1 MNNNSMQIAAQEQQQ
16 NHHVVARKT
25 RFEQFLQLVKP
36 YRWMLGQC
44 LAVMLVMSAIA
55 MVQPLLFAEVVGRA
69 LPNQDVQLFTT
80 CLLGM
85 LVVLITGEVLGLWN
99 GHLLRLV
106 AGRVIFDIR
115 RKMYAHVQKLSL
127 SFFESRSPGEINSR
141 LMGDT
146 ASLANLVTGTVLRTI
161 ESIFRALFI
170 LGLLFYMDWRI
181 ALIALAVTPLHFLS
195 YFVFERRLSH
205 ESFKATEKNSQIN
218 GKTNEVFDAAKVVK
232 GYSAESREVKT
243 LVAQLREGY
252 EIQLRSGWLTNS
264 WGAFTNSVSHIGSLI
279 VMVSCGLVV
288 MWLDLTGFSA
298 AQSKEEIQQG
308 VVNFSAMIAYVGML
322 YAPISQLINVVG
334 QIIPARV
341 GLMRVYEIL
350 DLEQDVIDKPE
361 ALHRRIKGDVEF
373 DNVCF
378 AYPMDKQVL
387 SDISFTA
394 SPGRVIALV
403 GPSGAGK
410 TTIANLIAR
419 FYEPTS
425 GNIKIDGIDI
435 KDYAVHSLRNQM
447 SLVLQETYLFRG
459 TVRENLLYGKPDAT
473 HEEVVNAASLANANE
488 FIQALPY
495 GYDTIIG
502 AHGARLS
509 GGQRQRLAI
518 ARALIRDPRL
528 LILDEATSALDTAS
542 EMKVQEALATLMSN
556 RTTFIIA
563 HRLSTI
569 RDANQILVLDNGHI
583 VQHGT
588 YGALIEEEGLF
599 RKLYDPKWA
608 RERENQEEEE
618 LKRLSE
624 ELKAGAV

>member
-1 MNNNSMQIAAQEQQQ
+1 MPTTIVVEDEQGE
-16 NHHVVARKT
+16 HIVVKRKT
-25 RFEQFLQLVKP
+25 RLQQFLQLVRP

-44 LAVMLVMSAIA
+44 LVIMLIMSGVA
-55 MVQPLLFAEVVGRA
+55 MVQPLLFAEVIGRA
-69 LPNQDVQLFTT
+69 LPNQDLELFTA
-80 CLLGM
+80 CLVGM
-85 LVVLITGEVLGLWN
+85 LVVMLVGEVLGLLN

-115 RKMYAHVQKLSL
+115 RKMYAHVQRLSL

-146 ASLANLVTGTVLRTI
+146 ASIANLVTGTVLRTI
-161 ESIFRALFI
+161 ESVFRATFI
-170 LGLLFYMDWRI
+170 LGLLLWMDWRI
-181 ALIALAVTPLHFLS
+181 ALIAMAVTPLHFLS
-195 YFVFERRLSH
+195 YFLFERRLGH
-205 ESFKATEKNSQIN
+205 ESWKATEKNSQIN

-232 GYSAESREVKT
+232 GYSAEQREVKT

-252 EIQLRSGWLTNS
+252 EISLRSGWLTNA
-264 WGAFTNSVSHIGSLI
+264 WGAFTNSVSHVGSLV
-279 VMVSCGLVV
+279 VMVATGLVV
-288 MWLDLTGFSA
+288 IWLDPTGLTE
-298 AQSKEEIQQG
+298 AQTRDQVQQG

-341 GLMRVYEIL
+341 GLQRVYEIL
-350 DLEQDVIDKPE
+350 DLEQDVVDKPD
-361 ALHRRIKGDVEF
+361 ALHRKIKGDVKFEQ
-373 DNVCF
+373 VCF

-394 SPGRVIALV
+394 STGQVIALV

-410 TTIANLIAR
+410 TTVANLIAR
-419 FYEPTS
+419 FYEPTA
-425 GNIKIDGIDI
+425 GHILIDDIDI
-435 KDYAVHSLRNQM
+435 TDYAVHSLRNQM

-459 TVRENLLYGKPDAT
+459 TVRENLLYGKPNASED
-473 HEEVVNAASLANANE
+473 EVINAAMLANAHE
-488 FIQALPY
+488 FIQAMPY

-542 EMKVQEALATLMSN
+542 EMKVQEALATLMN
-556 RTTFIIA
+556 DRTTFIIA

-569 RDANQILVLDNGHI
+569 KDASQILVMEKGHI
-583 VQHGT
+583 VQRGT
-588 YGALIEEEGLF
+588 YGELIERDGLF

-608 RERENQEEEE
+608 KEREEREEEE
-618 LKRLSE
+618 LKALSE

>member
-1 MNNNSMQIAAQEQQQ
+1 MEAASQSTQAPEG
-16 NHHVVARKT
+16 HTPVARKT
-25 RFEQFLQLVKP
+25 RFQQFLQLVKP
-36 YRWMLGQC
+36 YRWMLAQC
-44 LAVMLVMSAIA
+44 LAVMLVMSGIA
-55 MVQPLLFAEVVGRA
+55 MVQPLLFAEVIGRA
-69 LPNQDVQLFTT
+69 LPNQDLQLFMA
-80 CLLGM
+80 CLTGM
-85 LVVLITGEVLGLWN
+85 LVVTLAGEVLGLWN

-115 RKMYAHVQKLSL
+115 RRMYAHVQKLSL

-161 ESIFRALFI
+161 ESVFRALFI
-170 LGLLFYMDWRI
+170 LGLLFWMDWRI
-181 ALIALAVTPLHFLS
+181 ALIALAVTPLHFMS
-195 YFVFERRLSH
+195 YFLFERRLSH
-205 ESFKATEKNSQIN
+205 ESWKATEKNSQIN

-232 GYSAESREVKT
+232 GYSAEQREVKT
-243 LVAQLREGY
+243 LVGQLREGY
-252 EIQLRSGWLTNS
+252 EIGLRSGWLSNS

-279 VMVSCGLVV
+279 VMIACGMVV
-288 MWLDLTGFSA
+288 VWLDLTGLSPE
-298 AQSKEEIQQG
+298 QSKEEIQQG

-350 DLEQDVIDKPE
+350 DLEQDVVDKPD
-361 ALHRRIKGDVEF
+361 ALHRKITGEVEF
-373 DNVCF
+373 RDVCF

-387 SDISFTA
+387 SDISFRA
-394 SPGRVIALV
+394 SPGQVIALV

-419 FYEPTS
+419 FYEPTQ
-425 GNIKIDGIDI
+425 GTILIDEIDI
-435 KDYAVHSLRNQM
+435 TDYAVHSLRNQM

-459 TVRENLLYGKPDAT
+459 TVKENLLYGKPNASQ
-473 HEEVVNAASLANANE
+473 EEVVSAASLANAHE
-488 FIQALPY
+488 FIQAMPY

-542 EMKVQEALATLMSN
+542 EMKVQEALETLMHD

-569 RDANQILVLDNGHI
+569 RDASQILVLDNGHI
-583 VQHGT
+583 VQRGT
-588 YGALIEEEGLF
+588 HDELIEQEGLF

-608 RERENQEEEE
+608 RQKEKDEEAE
-618 LKRLSE
+618 LVRLSE
-624 ELKAGAV
+624 ALKAGVV

>member
-1 MNNNSMQIAAQEQQQ
+1 MPTTIVVEDEQGE
-16 NHHVVARKT
+16 HIVVKRKT
-25 RFEQFLQLVKP
+25 RLQQFLQLVRP

-44 LAVMLVMSAIA
+44 LVIMLIMSGVA
-55 MVQPLLFAEVVGRA
+55 MVQPLLFAEVIGRA
-69 LPNQDVQLFTT
+69 LPNQDLELFTA
-80 CLLGM
+80 CLAGM
-85 LVVLITGEVLGLWN
+85 LVVMLTGEVLGLLN

-115 RKMYAHVQKLSL
+115 RKMYAHVQRLSL

-146 ASLANLVTGTVLRTI
+146 ASIANLVTGTVLRTI
-161 ESIFRALFI
+161 ESVFRATFI
-170 LGLLFYMDWRI
+170 LGLLLWMDWRI
-181 ALIALAVTPLHFLS
+181 ALIAMAVTPLHFLS
-195 YFVFERRLSH
+195 YFLFERRLGH
-205 ESFKATEKNSQIN
+205 ESWKATEKNSQIN

-232 GYSAESREVKT
+232 GYSAEQREVKT

-252 EIQLRSGWLTNS
+252 EISLRSGWLTNA
-264 WGAFTNSVSHIGSLI
+264 WGAFTNSVSHVGSLV
-279 VMVSCGLVV
+279 VMVATGLVV
-288 MWLDLTGFSA
+288 IWMDPTGLTE
-298 AQSKEEIQQG
+298 AQTRDQVQQG
-308 VVNFSAMIAYVGML
+308 VVNFSAMIAYVCML

-341 GLMRVYEIL
+341 GLQRVYEIL
-350 DLEQDVIDKPE
+350 DLEQDVVDKPD
-361 ALHRRIKGDVEF
+361 ALHRKIKGDVKFEQ
-373 DNVCF
+373 VCF

-394 SPGRVIALV
+394 STGQVIALV

-410 TTIANLIAR
+410 TTVANLIAR
-419 FYEPTS
+419 FYEPTA
-425 GNIKIDGIDI
+425 GHILIDDIDI
-435 KDYAVHSLRNQM
+435 TDYAVHSLRNQM

-459 TVRENLLYGKPDAT
+459 TVRENLLYGKPNASED
-473 HEEVVNAASLANANE
+473 EVINAAMLANAHE
-488 FIQALPY
+488 FIQAMPY

-542 EMKVQEALATLMSN
+542 EMKVQEALATLMN
-556 RTTFIIA
+556 DRTTFIIA

-569 RDANQILVLDNGHI
+569 KDASQILVMEKGHI
-583 VQHGT
+583 VQRGT
-588 YGALIEEEGLF
+588 YGELIERDGLF

-608 RERENQEEEE
+608 KEREEREEEE
-618 LKRLSE
+618 LKALSE

>member
-1 MNNNSMQIAAQEQQQ
+1 MPTTIVVEDEQGE
-16 NHHVVARKT
+16 HIVVKRKT
-25 RFEQFLQLVKP
+25 RLQQFLQLVRP

-44 LAVMLVMSAIA
+44 LVIMLIMSGVA
-55 MVQPLLFAEVVGRA
+55 MVQPLLFAEVIGRA
-69 LPNQDVQLFTT
+69 LPNQDLELFTA
-80 CLLGM
+80 CLVGM
-85 LVVLITGEVLGLWN
+85 LVVMLVGEVLGLLN

-115 RKMYAHVQKLSL
+115 RKMYAHVQRLSL

-146 ASLANLVTGTVLRTI
+146 ASIANLVTGTVLRTI
-161 ESIFRALFI
+161 ESVFRATFI
-170 LGLLFYMDWRI
+170 LGLLLWMDWRI
-181 ALIALAVTPLHFLS
+181 ALIAMAVTPLHFLS
-195 YFVFERRLSH
+195 YFLFERRLGH
-205 ESFKATEKNSQIN
+205 ESWKATEKNSQIN

-232 GYSAESREVKT
+232 GYSAEQREVKT

-252 EIQLRSGWLTNS
+252 EIGLRSGWLTNA
-264 WGAFTNSVSHIGSLI
+264 WGAFTNSVSHVGSLV
-279 VMVSCGLVV
+279 VMVATGLVV
-288 MWLDLTGFSA
+288 IWLDPTGLTE
-298 AQSKEEIQQG
+298 AQTRDQVQQG

-341 GLMRVYEIL
+341 GLQRVYEIL
-350 DLEQDVIDKPE
+350 DLEQDVVDKPD
-361 ALHRRIKGDVEF
+361 ALHRKIKGDVKFEQ
-373 DNVCF
+373 VCF

-394 SPGRVIALV
+394 STGQVIALV

-410 TTIANLIAR
+410 TTVANLIAR
-419 FYEPTS
+419 FYEPTA
-425 GNIKIDGIDI
+425 GHILIDDIDI
-435 KDYAVHSLRNQM
+435 TDYAVHSLRNQM

-459 TVRENLLYGKPDAT
+459 TVRENLLYGKPNASED
-473 HEEVVNAASLANANE
+473 EVINAAMLANAHE
-488 FIQALPY
+488 FIQAMPY

-542 EMKVQEALATLMSN
+542 EMKVQEALATLMN
-556 RTTFIIA
+556 DRTTFIIA

-569 RDANQILVLDNGHI
+569 KDASQILVMEKGHI
-583 VQHGT
+583 VQRGT
-588 YGALIEEEGLF
+588 YGELIERDGLF

-608 RERENQEEEE
+608 KEREEREEEE
-618 LKRLSE
+618 LKALSE

>member
-1 MNNNSMQIAAQEQQQ
+1 MPTTIVVEDEQGE
-16 NHHVVARKT
+16 HIVVKRKT
-25 RFEQFLQLVKP
+25 RLQQFLQLVRP

-44 LAVMLVMSAIA
+44 LVIMLIMSGVA
-55 MVQPLLFAEVVGRA
+55 MVQPLLFAEVIGRA
-69 LPNQDVQLFTT
+69 LPNQDLELFTA
-80 CLLGM
+80 CLVGM
-85 LVVLITGEVLGLWN
+85 LVVMLVGEVLGLLN

-115 RKMYAHVQKLSL
+115 RKMYAHVQRLSL

-146 ASLANLVTGTVLRTI
+146 ASIANLVTGTVLRTI
-161 ESIFRALFI
+161 ESVFRATFI
-170 LGLLFYMDWRI
+170 LGLLLWMDWRI
-181 ALIALAVTPLHFLS
+181 ALIAMAVTPLHFLS
-195 YFVFERRLSH
+195 YFLFERRLGH
-205 ESFKATEKNSQIN
+205 ESWKATEKNSQIN

-232 GYSAESREVKT
+232 GYSAEQREVKT

-252 EIQLRSGWLTNS
+252 EIGLRSGWLTNA
-264 WGAFTNSVSHIGSLI
+264 WGAFTNSVSHVGSLV
-279 VMVSCGLVV
+279 VMVATGLVV
-288 MWLDLTGFSA
+288 IWLDPTGLTE
-298 AQSKEEIQQG
+298 AQTRDQVQQG

-341 GLMRVYEIL
+341 GLQRVYEIL
-350 DLEQDVIDKPE
+350 DLEQDVVDKPD
-361 ALHRRIKGDVEF
+361 ALHRKIKGDVKFEQ
-373 DNVCF
+373 VCF

-394 SPGRVIALV
+394 STGQVIALV

-410 TTIANLIAR
+410 TTVANLIAR
-419 FYEPTS
+419 FYEPTA
-425 GNIKIDGIDI
+425 GHILIDDIDI
-435 KDYAVHSLRNQM
+435 TDYAVHSLRNQM

-459 TVRENLLYGKPDAT
+459 TVRENLLYGKPNASED
-473 HEEVVNAASLANANE
+473 EVINAAMLANAHE
-488 FIQALPY
+488 FIQAMPY

-542 EMKVQEALATLMSN
+542 EMKVQEALATLMN
-556 RTTFIIA
+556 DRTTFIIA

-569 RDANQILVLDNGHI
+569 KDASQILVMEKGRI
-583 VQHGT
+583 VQRGT
-588 YGALIEEEGLF
+588 YGELIERDGLF

-608 RERENQEEEE
+608 KEREEREEEE
-618 LKRLSE
+618 LKALSE

>member
-1 MNNNSMQIAAQEQQQ
+1 MPAEDNQ
-16 NHHVVARKT
+16 NTHEVVKRKT
-25 RFEQFLQLVKP
+25 RLQQFLQLVKP
-36 YRWMLGQC
+36 YRFMLAQC
-44 LAVMLVMSAIA
+44 LVVMLVMSGVA
-55 MVQPLLFAEVVGRA
+55 MVQPLLFAQVIGRA
-69 LPNQDVQLFTT
+69 LPNQDLHLFTT
-80 CLLGM
+80 CLGGM
-85 LVVLITGEVLGLWN
+85 LVVLLIGEALGLWN

-161 ESIFRALFI
+161 ESIFRAAFI
-170 LGLLFYMDWRI
+170 LGLLLYMDWRI

-195 YFVFERRLSH
+195 YFLFERRLSH
-205 ESFKATEKNSQIN
+205 ESYKATEKNSQIN
-218 GKTNEVFDAAKVVK
+218 GKTNEVFNAAKVVK
-232 GYSAESREVKT
+232 GYSAEQREVKT

-252 EIQLRSGWLTNS
+252 EIGLRSGWLTNS
-264 WGAFTNSVSHIGSLI
+264 WGAFTNSVSHVGSLI
-279 VMVSCGLVV
+279 VMIACGMVV
-288 MWLDLTGFSA
+288 IWLDLTGLSA
-298 AQSKEEIQQG
+298 AQSREEIQQG

-350 DLEQDVIDKPE
+350 DLEQDVVDKPD
-361 ALHRRIKGDVEF
+361 ALHRTIKGDVEF
-373 DNVCF
+373 DSVCF

-387 SDISFTA
+387 SDITFQA
-394 SPGRVIALV
+394 SPGQVIALV

-419 FYEPTS
+419 FYEPTA
-425 GNIKIDGIDI
+425 GAIRIDGIDLR
-435 KDYAVHSLRNQM
+435 DYAVHSLRNQM
-447 SLVLQETYLFRG
+447 SMVLQETYLFRG
-459 TVRENLLYGKPDAT
+459 TIKENLLYGKPDAT
-473 HEEVVNAASLANANE
+473 DQEVIDAAVLANADE
-488 FIQALPY
+488 FIRAMPY

-509 GGQRQRLAI
+509 GGQRQRIAI
-518 ARALIRDPRL
+518 ARALIRDPAL
-528 LILDEATSALDTAS
+528 LILDEATSSLDTAS
-542 EMKVQEALATLMSN
+542 EMKVQEALATLMQD

-569 RDANQILVLDNGHI
+569 RDAHEILVLDNGHI
-583 VQHGT
+583 VQRGT
-588 YGALIEEEGLF
+588 HDELIIQEGMF

-608 RERENQEEEE
+608 RARERAEEEE
-618 LKRLSE
+618 LQRLAK
-624 ELKAGAV
+624 ELTAGVS

>member
-1 MNNNSMQIAAQEQQQ
+1 MPTTIVVEDEQGE
-16 NHHVVARKT
+16 HIVVKRKT
-25 RFEQFLQLVKP
+25 RLQQFLQLVRP

-44 LAVMLVMSAIA
+44 LVIMLIMSGVA
-55 MVQPLLFAEVVGRA
+55 MVQPLLFAEVIGRA
-69 LPNQDVQLFTT
+69 LPNQDLELFTA
-80 CLLGM
+80 CLVGM
-85 LVVLITGEVLGLWN
+85 LVVMLVGEVLGLLN

-115 RKMYAHVQKLSL
+115 RKMYAHVQRLSL

-146 ASLANLVTGTVLRTI
+146 ASIANLVTGTVLRTI
-161 ESIFRALFI
+161 ESVFRATFI
-170 LGLLFYMDWRI
+170 LGLLLWMDWRI
-181 ALIALAVTPLHFLS
+181 ALIAMAVTPLHFLS
-195 YFVFERRLSH
+195 YFLFERRLGH
-205 ESFKATEKNSQIN
+205 ESWKATEKNSQIN

-232 GYSAESREVKT
+232 GYSAEQREVKT

-252 EIQLRSGWLTNS
+252 EIGLRSGWLTNA
-264 WGAFTNSVSHIGSLI
+264 WGAFTNSVSHVGSVV
-279 VMVSCGLVV
+279 VMVATGLVV
-288 MWLDLTGFSA
+288 IWLDPTGLTE
-298 AQSKEEIQQG
+298 AQTRDQVQQG

-341 GLMRVYEIL
+341 GLQRVYEIL
-350 DLEQDVIDKPE
+350 DLEQDVVDKPD
-361 ALHRRIKGDVEF
+361 ALHRKIKGDVKFEQ
-373 DNVCF
+373 VCF

-394 SPGRVIALV
+394 STGQVIALV

-410 TTIANLIAR
+410 TTVANLIAR
-419 FYEPTS
+419 FYEPTA
-425 GNIKIDGIDI
+425 GHILIDDIDI
-435 KDYAVHSLRNQM
+435 TDYAVHSLRNQM

-459 TVRENLLYGKPDAT
+459 TVRENLLYGKPNASED
-473 HEEVVNAASLANANE
+473 EVINAAMLANAHE
-488 FIQALPY
+488 FIQAMPY

-542 EMKVQEALATLMSN
+542 EMKVQEALATLMN
-556 RTTFIIA
+556 DRTTFIIA

-569 RDANQILVLDNGHI
+569 KDASQILVMEKGHI
-583 VQHGT
+583 VQRGT
-588 YGALIEEEGLF
+588 YGELIERDGLF

-608 RERENQEEEE
+608 KEREEREEEE
-618 LKRLSE
+618 LKALSE

>member
-1 MNNNSMQIAAQEQQQ
+1 MPTTIVVEDEQGE
-16 NHHVVARKT
+16 HIVVKRKT
-25 RFEQFLQLVKP
+25 RLQQFLQLVRP

-44 LAVMLVMSAIA
+44 LVIMLIMSGVA
-55 MVQPLLFAEVVGRA
+55 MVQPLLFAEVIGRA
-69 LPNQDVQLFTT
+69 LPNQDLELFTA
-80 CLLGM
+80 CLVGM
-85 LVVLITGEVLGLWN
+85 LVVMLVGEVLGLLN

-115 RKMYAHVQKLSL
+115 RKMYAHVQRLSL

-146 ASLANLVTGTVLRTI
+146 ASIANLVTGTVLRTI
-161 ESIFRALFI
+161 ESVFRATFI
-170 LGLLFYMDWRI
+170 LGLLLWMDWRI
-181 ALIALAVTPLHFLS
+181 ALIAMAVTPLHFLS
-195 YFVFERRLSH
+195 YFLFERRLGH
-205 ESFKATEKNSQIN
+205 ESWKATEKNSQIN

-232 GYSAESREVKT
+232 GYSAEQREVKT

-252 EIQLRSGWLTNS
+252 EIGLRSGWLTNA
-264 WGAFTNSVSHIGSLI
+264 WGAFTNSVSHVGSLV
-279 VMVSCGLVV
+279 VMVATGLVV
-288 MWLDLTGFSA
+288 IWMDPTGLTE
-298 AQSKEEIQQG
+298 AQTRDQVQQG

-341 GLMRVYEIL
+341 GLQRVYEIL
-350 DLEQDVIDKPE
+350 DLEQDVVDKPD
-361 ALHRRIKGDVEF
+361 ALHRKIKGDVKFEQ
-373 DNVCF
+373 VCF

-394 SPGRVIALV
+394 STGQVIALV

-410 TTIANLIAR
+410 TTVANLIAR
-419 FYEPTS
+419 FYEPTA
-425 GNIKIDGIDI
+425 GHILIDDIDI
-435 KDYAVHSLRNQM
+435 TDYAVHSLRNQM

-459 TVRENLLYGKPDAT
+459 TVRENLLYGKPNASED
-473 HEEVVNAASLANANE
+473 EVINAAMLANAHE
-488 FIQALPY
+488 FIQAMPY

-542 EMKVQEALATLMSN
+542 EMKVQEALATLMN
-556 RTTFIIA
+556 DRTTFIIA

-569 RDANQILVLDNGHI
+569 KDASQILVMEKGHI
-583 VQHGT
+583 VQRGT
-588 YGALIEEEGLF
+588 YGELIERDGLF

-608 RERENQEEEE
+608 KEREEREEEE
-618 LKRLSE
+618 LKALSE